1 MLRKTWVRVVLVLA
15 VIVLGV
21 RLAVWAAEPVT
32 NLPTPPVPGRFTFTL
47 DSDGHARVAHVVIPA
62 GYRSDA
68 PPPLVLL
75 LHGGGGSGLHALEH
89 DGWAAKADAEGFV
102 LVAPDGLPAMPALP
116 RNFRLNPAVWNSGQL
131 RPGSPRTAIDDV
143 AYFERLLDALAE
155 RVPHDP
161 RRVFCAGHSNGG
173 GMTLRAAAEIP
184 ERFAAVGM
192 VAGLLAVDDPRPSR
206 PVPTLYILGTADP
219 LVPMLGGEAQTPW
232 GTRQHPPV
240 AEPLARW
247 AAAIGCETEP
257 RTVSDADGVRK
268 LEYPSKSGG
277 PTLTVL
283 YLEGHGHNW
292 PGAKSALS
300 ESVMGPNTS
309 RLHATDVIWDFFEAT
324 AARDK

>member
-1 MLRKTWVRVVLVLA
+1 MAEPTRVLA
-15 VIVLGV
+15 V
-21 RLAVWAAEPVT
+21 
-32 NLPTPPVPGRFTFTL
+32 
-47 DSDGHARVAHVVIPA
+47 AH
-62 GYRSDA
+62 
-68 PPPLVLL
+68 
-75 LHGGGGSGLHALEH
+75 
-89 DGWAAKADAEGFV
+89 DAEGRITR
-102 LVAPDGLPAMPALP
+102 LVGNGPLVPNEAWAWLAELP
-116 RNFRLNPAVWNSGQL
+116 RLESVRVDHNTPA
-131 RPGSPRTAIDDV
+131 RGSDESLETYDGAGL
-143 AYFERLLDALAE
+143 AALAE
-155 RVPHDP
+155 RVPHDL
-161 RRVFCAGHSNGG
+161 RRVFCAGHSGG

-219 LVPMLGGEAQTPW
+219 LVPMLGGAAQTPW